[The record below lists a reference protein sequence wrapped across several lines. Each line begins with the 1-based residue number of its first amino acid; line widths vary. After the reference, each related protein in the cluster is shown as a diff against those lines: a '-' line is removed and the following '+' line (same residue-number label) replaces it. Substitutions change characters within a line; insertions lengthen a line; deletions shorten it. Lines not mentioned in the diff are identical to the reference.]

1 MVLTFL
7 LIIIIGVAAGIFGAV
22 LGLGGGII
30 IIPVLTQVF
39 HVDFKMAV
47 ATSLVAVI
55 ATSTGGAITY
65 LKEQKAN
72 IRLGMTLEVTTTI
85 GSLIAVI
92 IIGVISEKLLTVI
105 FIAILLYSG
114 YNMFI
119 SIRPKVSFDN
129 ITDENNYKIENL
141 PLGMT
146 VSLIAGMLSGLLGIG
161 GGLIKVPAMTLL
173 MKIPIKPATAT
184 SNFMIGVTAAT
195 SALFYFGKEVII
207 TDITAAM
214 TIGVLIG
221 AFIGVR
227 VSGKLKNNT
236 IIYTFIAVILLTAVK
251 MIWGII

>member
-1 MVLTFL
+1 MIFV
-7 LIIIIGVAAGIFGAV
+7 LIIIIGIIAGTFGAV

-30 IIPVLTQVF
+30 IIPILTQGF
-39 HVDFKMAV
+39 GVDIKTAV

-85 GSLIAVI
+85 GALIAGI
-92 IIGVISEKLLTVI
+92 IIGIINEKALTAL

-119 SIRPKVSFDN
+119 NTRPKPVSDITANDN
-129 ITDENNYKIENL
+129 DYKVENI
-141 PLGMT
+141 PLGM
-146 VSLIAGMLSGLLGIG
+146 VISLIAGTLSGLLGIG
-161 GGLIKVPAMTLL
+161 GGLIKVPVMNLL
-173 MKIPIKPATAT
+173 MKVPIKPAVAT

-195 SALFYFGKEVII
+195 SALFYFGKEKVI
-207 TDITAAM
+207 TDITAAI

-227 VSGKLKNNT
+227 LSGKLKNHT
-236 IIYTFIAVILLTAVK
+236 IIYIFIAVILLTAVK

>member
-1 MVLTFL
+1 MIFV
-7 LIIIIGVAAGIFGAV
+7 LIIIIGIIAGTFGAV

-30 IIPVLTQVF
+30 IIPILTQGF
-39 HVDFKMAV
+39 GVDIKTAV

-85 GSLIAVI
+85 GALIAGI
-92 IIGVISEKLLTVI
+92 IIGIINEKALTAL

-119 SIRPKVSFDN
+119 NTRPKPATDITVNDN
-129 ITDENNYKIENL
+129 DYKVENI
-141 PLGMT
+141 PLGMGI
-146 VSLIAGMLSGLLGIG
+146 SLIAGTLSGLLGIG
-161 GGLIKVPAMTLL
+161 GGLIKVPVMNLL
-173 MKIPIKPATAT
+173 MKVPIKPAVAT

-195 SALFYFGKEVII
+195 SALFYFGKEKVI
-207 TDITAAM
+207 TDITAAI

-227 VSGKLKNNT
+227 LSGKLKNHT
-236 IIYTFIAVILLTAVK
+236 IIYIFIAVILLTAVK